1 MPKKKVQP
9 LKTYKVSIS
18 PSKEIIDIF
27 KWISENC
34 RCLYNHFLEIRI
46 GRNKNKEKQPTWQEQ
61 VKLVRQLKEKEPKL
75 AKIFSQVLQ
84 DVPRRRVAETWQ
96 NYKQYKKI
104 NPRAN
109 YPREKTPNRWYD
121 TFTYPQFGFKLEN
134 NQLILSQG
142 RGEKELRININLHRP
157 IKGKI
162 KTLTITWKNG
172 KYYACFSCEAKQK
185 PRMPISQV
193 KRKVGIDR
201 GVINL
206 LATSEG
212 WKYANPRFFK
222 KGADKLTKLY
232 QAMSRKQHKRFKD
245 DNTEN
250 SKWFERVRL
259 KLAHEF
265 KKISNRMKD
274 RNHKLSRKLVNVFD
288 LIAYEDLKLKKMSK
302 KKPNQKRKINK
313 YTVKSL
319 QQASLRMLGD
329 FTTYKVQETGKW
341 IVFVD
346 PKDTS
351 QTCSKCHQKSLIKQE
366 LNDRI
371 FICANC
377 ENVLDRDIN
386 SAKNI
391 LYKAQTELG
400 TLSSGRV

>member
-1 MPKKKVQP
+1 MPKKKETP

-18 PSKEIIDIF
+18 PSQGIREIF
-27 KWISENC
+27 NWVSEQC
-34 RCLYNHFLEIRI
+34 RLLYNHFLEIRI
-46 GRNKNKEKQPTWQEQ
+46 ERNKSKEKQPTWQEQ

-75 AKIFSQVLQ
+75 SKIFSQVLQ

-96 NYKQYKKI
+96 NYKEYKKI

-142 RGEKELRININLHRP
+142 RGEKELRVKINLHRP
-157 IKGKI
+157 IKGKV

-172 KYYACFSCEAKQK
+172 KYYACFSCEVENK
-185 PRMPISQV
+185 PQIPLSEV
-193 KRKVGIDR
+193 KRQVGIDR

-212 WKYANPRFFK
+212 WKYTNPRFFK
-222 KGADKLTKLY
+222 KGADKLTELY
-232 QAMSRKQHKRFKD
+232 QSMSRKKHKRFKE
-245 DNTEN
+245 NNSEN
-250 SKWFERVRL
+250 SKGFERTRL

-288 LIAYEDLKLKKMSK
+288 LIAYEDLKLKKMSE

-313 YTVKSL
+313 YTAKSL

-341 IVFVD
+341 IVFIN

-366 LNDRI
+366 LNDRT
-371 FICANC
+371 FICAFC
-377 ENVLDRDIN
+377 RLELDRDIN

-400 TLSSGRV
+400 TLSAEPI